1 MCKFPHLLITL
12 FHNIIHYAH
21 TKYKQ
26 LERMNVHMNHIKAL
40 GIKFI
45 VISIIVLSLFSI
57 FNFAVINN
65 LILIS
70 LVTTIGTYLIGD
82 MLILKN
88 LGNVTATISDFA
100 LSFFLYWMMG
110 SLFFGMSAAITLTSL
125 AAAFFTTIAEPFIHE
140 YIQNQVFSD
149 DKKEKPKTF
158 RQVQTEFAD
167 EMELGRRNQK
177 DYEAK
182 KERD

>member
-1 MCKFPHLLITL
+1 MAHL
-12 FHNIIHYAH
+12 
-21 TKYKQ
+21 
-26 LERMNVHMNHIKAL
+26 KAL

-45 VISIIVLSLFSI
+45 IITVIVLSLFSI
-57 FNFAVINN
+57 FNYAVFNN

-70 LVTTIGTYLIGD
+70 LATTIISYLLGD
-82 MLILKN
+82 MLVLRN
-88 LGNVTATISDFA
+88 LGNVTATISDFG
-100 LSFFLYWMMG
+100 LSFLLYWMLG
-110 SLFFGMSAAITLTSL
+110 SFFFGMSGPIVLTSL
-125 AAAFFTTIAEPFIHE
+125 AAAFFTAIAEPFIHE
-140 YIQNQVFSD
+140 YIRNQIFSD
-149 DKKEKPKTF
+149 GQKAQPKTF